1 MSNTKV
7 FNTRNTGRWRSV
19 QQSAGEWTHPDE
31 RQHCVLNSLTNID
44 HWQWC
49 YKHLTTMIWKYIDMD
64 AKEGRKTSKFN
75 PRQDILS
82 LDPDTQSVCQAHKYK
97 ENTKTNKKTNTQRQ
111 IHTCGNRSAKMSPHQ
126 ACGWRRRCC
135 FAVDLVLHDQ
145 WWSITINDNQW

>member
-1 MSNTKV
+1 
-7 FNTRNTGRWRSV
+7 
-19 QQSAGEWTHPDE
+19 
-31 RQHCVLNSLTNID
+31 
-44 HWQWC
+44 
-49 YKHLTTMIWKYIDMD
+49 MD

-82 LDPDTQSVCQAHKYK
+82 LDPDTQSVCQARKYK

-126 ACGWRRRCC
+126 ARGWRRRCC

-145 WWSITINDNQW
+145 